1 MSQGSTQSYGSAFS
15 PFRPIRGRRRSRSR
29 DLNPSRSSS
38 RSLSPVLY
46 RPVARTRLRRSPLVT
61 KNTVHSFTR
70 MTSSNQRNNLDPSAI
85 PGYWGLCNDSLG
97 GFCYTTNNNPVI
109 VTGPYLNIWFTFLA
123 AHFDSYTNAGA
134 LTHHIEYGVPSV
146 AEFAALYQ
154 EFRIDWIQVDFYLGS
169 MIGNNQSGAGG
180 GTQVPFI
187 NYVKDYN
194 DKDYTTLEQIQQDNS
209 CQTWQPGTNTT
220 EGMCHTI
227 RIRPK
232 AQFVVAG
239 EDGAAGGTA
248 EIPGLQWLSTDTCQN
263 LPHYGIKMAVNNFF
277 PEASPGRVVANLGFN
292 ITYHFSFR
300 NTK

>member
-123 AHFDSYTNAGA
+123 AHFDSYTSAGA
-134 LTHHIEYGVPSV
+134 LTHHIEYEVPSV
-146 AEFAALYQ
+146 GEFAALYQ
-154 EFRIDWIQVDFYLGS
+154 EFRIDWIEIKFFFGS
-169 MIGNNQSGAGG
+169 LIANNQPGAAGG
-180 GTQVPFI
+180 YVVPFI

-194 DKDYTTLEQIQQDNS
+194 DKDYTTLQTMQQDNS
-209 CQTWQPGTNTT
+209 CQMWQPGTNVG
-220 EGMCHTI
+220 ENACHTI

-239 EDGAAGGTA
+239 EDGSAGGTA

-277 PEASPGRVVANLGFN
+277 PETTPGKVVGNLGFN

>member
-1 MSQGSTQSYGSAFS
+1 MSQSTTQSYGGGGS
-15 PFRPIRGRRRSRSR
+15 RGRKSKSRSY
-29 DLNPSRSSS
+29 SRSPSA
-38 RSLSPVLY
+38 SPVRWT
-46 RPVARTRLRRSPLVT
+46 RPPALRRYSRRSPLVT

-70 MTSSNQRNNLDPSAI
+70 MTSSNQRNSLDPSAT
-85 PGYWGLCNDSLG
+85 PAYWGLTNDILG
-97 GFCYTTNNNPVI
+97 GFTYTTNNNPVI

-123 AHFDSYTNAGA
+123 AHFDSYTSAGA
-134 LTHHIEYGVPSV
+134 LTHHIEYEVPSV
-146 AEFAALYQ
+146 GEFAALYQ
-154 EFRIDWIQVDFYLGS
+154 EFRIDWIEIKFFFGS
-169 MIGNNQSGAGG
+169 LIANNQPGAAGG
-180 GTQVPFI
+180 YVVPFI

-194 DKDYTTLEQIQQDNS
+194 DKDYTTLQTMQQDNS
-209 CQTWQPGTNTT
+209 CQMWQPGTNVG
-220 EGMCHTI
+220 ENACHTI

-239 EDGAAGGTA
+239 EDGSAGGTA

-277 PEASPGRVVANLGFN
+277 PETTPGKVVGNLGFN